1 VPTKRRLTGF
11 EECDGGEDVPVG
23 ARGGGI
29 PSLAKMCKGAQEI
42 YYPDA
47 SQGLPATLEDQV
59 NADLLAFL
67 GS

>member
-1 VPTKRRLTGF
+1 
-11 EECDGGEDVPVG
+11 
-23 ARGGGI
+23 
-29 PSLAKMCKGAQEI
+29 MCKGAQEI